1 MLYIM
6 VSTMNLV
13 TSEATQ
19 NKLWLDDL
27 ADNERLAKSDAQGE
41 ILKETQ
47 RINRSLSALGEVIFA
62 LSYKISHVPYR
73 FYCNN

>member
-1 MLYIM
+1 
-6 VSTMNLV
+6 MNLV

-47 RINRSLSALGEVIFA
+47 RINRSLLALGEVIFA
-62 LSYKISHVPYR
+62 LSYKSSHVPYM